1 VFYVVAALLLLAPW
15 HWWRSGA
22 AQRWSRRAV
31 GLSLVLGAV
40 LQALPAA
47 KFGSPSGLASIF
59 ADAATAGM
67 PNLAATPVQAL
78 ADALP
83 AHASLANAVLI
94 VVLLIVGAAL
104 LLDVFVKQTLAV
116 AGLLT
121 ALAWWFGQGFGVF
134 GGVGTD
140 PNSGAIVLVLLFAS
154 WPWRAAPIA
163 IDVDHGDAAEP
174 VATRRRPLV
183 ATALAIAAVF
193 VLPIVAATGL
203 LGNANAQ
210 SAIGD
215 SGGVVDGTR
224 AQIKDFTL
232 VDQRGQAVSTQSLRG
247 KVIVISFLDPECY
260 DSCPLLAN
268 EMANAVDMLGV
279 KASDVALLAINVNP
293 FFNHRADVA
302 AFTNEHGL
310 SAMRNWHFV
319 TGTNRQVSDVL
330 ASFGQGITVP
340 RVGMIGHPQ
349 TVLIIDRQGRQ
360 LAAINDSG
368 NEQLT
373 GSYEQLLSNAIRHYL

>member
-1 VFYVVAALLLLAPW
+1 
-15 HWWRSGA
+15 
-22 AQRWSRRAV
+22 
-31 GLSLVLGAV
+31 
-40 LQALPAA
+40 
-47 KFGSPSGLASIF
+47 
-59 ADAATAGM
+59 
-67 PNLAATPVQAL
+67 
-78 ADALP
+78 
-83 AHASLANAVLI
+83 
-94 VVLLIVGAAL
+94 
-104 LLDVFVKQTLAV
+104 
-116 AGLLT
+116 
-121 ALAWWFGQGFGVF
+121 
-134 GGVGTD
+134 
-140 PNSGAIVLVLLFAS
+140 
-154 WPWRAAPIA
+154 
-163 IDVDHGDAAEP
+163 
-174 VATRRRPLV
+174 
-183 ATALAIAAVF
+183 
-193 VLPIVAATGL
+193 
-203 LGNANAQ
+203 
-210 SAIGD
+210 
-215 SGGVVDGTR
+215 
-224 AQIKDFTL
+224 
-232 VDQRGQAVSTQSLRG
+232 LRG

-310 SAMRNWHFV
+310 SSMRNWYFV